1 MPSPMTVS
9 LQVPYTKNE
18 QQFLLLAVQIAV
30 RTYRSMHAH
39 AGETMM
45 VPVSDGQPD
54 PLSTAADTQPT
65 VQ

>member
-9 LQVPYTKNE
+9 LQVPYTDNE
-18 QQFLLLAVQIAV
+18 QQFLVLTVQIAV

-39 AGETMM
+39 AGATKML
-45 VPVSDGQPD
+45 PLSDGQPD
-54 PLSTAADTQPT
+54 PLSTATHTQPA